1 MIIFVENFLIMSAKY
16 LSFLFFLYFIP
27 SYGQFWENSKSEIE
41 AEEVQDE
48 KNKI

>member
-1 MIIFVENFLIMSAKY
+1 MIIFVEIFLIMYTKY
-16 LSFLFFLYFIP
+16 LSFLFFLYFT

-41 AEEVQDE
+41 AEQVQDE